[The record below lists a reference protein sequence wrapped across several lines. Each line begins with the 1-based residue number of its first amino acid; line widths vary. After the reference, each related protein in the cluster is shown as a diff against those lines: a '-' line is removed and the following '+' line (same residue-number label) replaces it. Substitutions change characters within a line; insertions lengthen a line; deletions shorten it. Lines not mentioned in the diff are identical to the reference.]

1 MTTRTA
7 PLYVPGRRIIC
18 TADEIA
24 LEFHSKGWHPP
35 ENDRIWIDGVEG
47 ELSFMV
53 RRPATAYVFSAEVSP
68 FVAPPHTLEIFFN
81 YFRVDYFE
89 ITVRGELNI
98 ELPAELFILRTC
110 ILRLN
115 CRNPAIAAR

>member
-47 ELSFMV
+47 ELSFTV

-81 YFRVDYFE
+81 YSEWITSRSQFEASSTSNFPRSCSSCVRVYF
-89 ITVRGELNI
+89 G
-98 ELPAELFILRTC
+98 
-110 ILRLN
+110 
-115 CRNPAIAAR
+115 